1 MAVLLV
7 GDILRAHAGYTQVRV
22 ISWRDN
28 MRYAHVDP
36 FERRAVVTLALL
48 HRCFRILLA
57 TALSPAAV
65 LAQSPAGIDPVA
77 LKQLLAAA
85 EATHSDAVVIWRD
98 GHLVGSWHF
107 GKPDAPIEAMSATKS
122 IASLAIGRAVTVG
135 AISSIDETVAHY
147 YPQWRQGQKAV
158 ITVRQLLDHT
168 SGMQVGGSNEVE
180 TSPDVVQLALA
191 AELSDAPGARFYYN
205 NKAVN
210 LLAGIVQKASGR
222 RMDELLSS
230 DVFSRL
236 GFRDFEWV
244 RDTAGNPYAYARLRI
259 RPEDLAKLGQLIL
272 DGGRW
277 NGEQLISSA
286 WIDASMRG
294 SKQNPRCGLLWWLIP
309 DHTTFVVDTA
319 HLRALRLAGADSA
332 FVARMATIQGRYD
345 SQIAYEAALQKA
357 LGERYWEPY
366 GEARLVTRMDPYRAE
381 YGPFIGFEA
390 NGSWG
395 QYLVIYPDQRLVAVR
410 MMAVTENT
418 RMTDSFENFR
428 VLVRALVPGA

>member
-1 MAVLLV
+1 MTRSLLRHCFPVLF
-7 GDILRAHAGYTQVRV
+7 AA
-22 ISWRDN
+22 
-28 MRYAHVDP
+28 
-36 FERRAVVTLALL
+36 
-48 HRCFRILLA
+48 
-57 TALSPAAV
+57 ALSPTAV
-65 LAQSPAGIDPVA
+65 FAQAPTGIDPAA
-77 LKQLLAAA
+77 LKRLLAAA
-85 EATHSDAVVIWRD
+85 EATHSDAVVIWKD
-98 GHLVGSWHF
+98 GHWVGSWHF
-107 GKPDAPIEAMSATKS
+107 GKPEAPIEAMSATKS
-122 IASLAIGRAVTVG
+122 IASLAVGRAVTLG
-135 AISSIDETVAHY
+135 AIPSIDEPVAHY
-147 YPQWRQGQKAV
+147 YPQWRQGQKAA
-158 ITVRQLLDHT
+158 ITIRQLLDHT

-222 RMDELLSS
+222 RMDDLLGS
-230 DVFSRL
+230 DLFAHM
-236 GFRDFEWV
+236 GFGAFEWV
-244 RDTAGNPYAYARLRI
+244 RDTAGNPYAYARLKI
-259 RPEDLAKLGQLIL
+259 RPEDLAKIGQLVL

-277 NGEQLISSA
+277 NGQQLISRA

-309 DHTTFVVDTA
+309 DHTTFVVDTV

-332 FVARMATIQGRYD
+332 FVARMATIQGRYETPA
-345 SQIAYEAALQKA
+345 AYYAALQQA

-366 GEARLVTRMDPYRAE
+366 GEAKTSTRMNPERAE
-381 YGPFIGFEA
+381 FGRFIGYEA

-410 MMAVTENT
+410 MMAVTKT
-418 RMTDSFENFR
+418 TTTTDSFEEFG